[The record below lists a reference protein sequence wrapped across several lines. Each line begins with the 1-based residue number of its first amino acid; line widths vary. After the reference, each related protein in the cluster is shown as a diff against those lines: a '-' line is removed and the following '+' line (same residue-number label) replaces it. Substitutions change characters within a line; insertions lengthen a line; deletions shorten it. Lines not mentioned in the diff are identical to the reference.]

1 MKSVLFAIFTT
12 AMLFQGCAQHQ
23 SSDFDEQLAEADN
36 TYIYDIKLQ
45 NIIEPLDQKNKL
57 FEGFPFI
64 SRSVSNDFKGH
75 FSPEFYAKHKSDLR
89 TSSLD
94 KVDIWS
100 LQLAPKLLD
109 VIYIKAIWIEDY
121 KDVSDDLFVNICYTY
136 NLSDGQQ
143 EILKEWIRQGGMFW
157 VENGVY
163 STGSEIGP
171 ERRLS
176 QKQRFLGREVSSAHY
191 KLSDTVSKESIIYD
205 QLDTTASFDNIR
217 SLQLDLKRASQ
228 TFFIIEGEDHIKD
241 SAGQT
246 MLSIA
251 KYGKGDIVS
260 MLPFESYD
268 AYRDGEML
276 RWQLLKTLKEMRKAD
291 NTLKADKLIEEKQPQ
306 KEVLVQQ
313 ATTLTKGRSIQLFSY
328 RNKAGA
334 YKALE
339 EASKHE
345 LARVEKVGDFYVGR
359 VGMYS
364 SDKDASRDLK
374 QLRLAYPGAYM
385 RTCVYDVPLNEQ
397 TAVSKSERASKYT
410 LLTMDDTI
418 SHKAA
423 TSLPQEDV
431 TPAKAVLKNGRCIQL
446 FAYRNSAGAQK
457 EIKKADAFEHARIE
471 RSRDF
476 YVGRVGMYAS
486 DKEAHED
493 LKRLRLAYPG
503 AYMRTCVLD
512 VPATLQG
519 ESKMTLADSKPIL
532 DSIDDTISHKESI
545 TPELSA
551 PETAKENVPSFIS
564 EESTPKAM
572 TLTKGR
578 CIQLFSYRNRAG
590 AYKDIEKVRAF
601 AQARVE
607 KPGSYYVGRV
617 GMYASDN
624 DAREDLRRVQEDFPG
639 AYMRTCVLRIPD
651 ESPSG
656 DEETSKYT
664 SKTMDDTIITS
675 KGTVTPEETVAPKAT
690 VLTKGRC
697 IQLFSYSNRNGA
709 YKEIEKAEEFANA
722 RVEKSGKYY
731 SGRVGM
737 YESDNDAQDDLRRLQ
752 MDYPGAYMRTC
763 IFHQVKN

>member
-64 SRSVSNDFKGH
+64 SSSVSNDFKGH
-75 FSPEFYAKHKSDLR
+75 FSPEFYAKNRPDLR
-89 TSSLD
+89 SSSLD

-121 KDVSDDLFVNICYTY
+121 KDVSDDLFVNLCYTY

-143 EILKEWIRQGGMFW
+143 EILKEWIKQGGMFW

-176 QKQRFLGREVSSAHY
+176 QKQRFLGREVKSVHY
-191 KLSDTVSKESIIYD
+191 SLSDTVNKESIVFD
-205 QLDTTASFDNIR
+205 RLDTTASFDNIR

-228 TFFIIEGEDHIKD
+228 TFFIIEGEDHIKN

-251 KYGKGDIVS
+251 KYGKGNIVS
-260 MLPFESYD
+260 MLPVESYD
-268 AYRDGEML
+268 AYRDGEIL

-291 NTLKADKLIEEKQPQ
+291 TTIIADKNIEEKKPE
-306 KEVLVQQ
+306 KEVIVQK

-334 YKALE
+334 YKALK

-345 LARVEKVGDFYVGR
+345 LARVEKIGDFYVGR
-359 VGMYS
+359 VGMYN
-364 SDKDASRDLK
+364 SDKDASKDLK

-385 RTCVYDVPLNEQ
+385 RTCVYDVPVNEQ
-397 TAVSKSERASKYT
+397 TTASKDERPSKYT

-418 SHKAA
+418 EHKAA
-423 TSLPQEDV
+423 TSPVQENS
-431 TPAKAVLKNGRCIQL
+431 TSTKSVLKNGRCIQL
-446 FAYRNSAGAQK
+446 FTYRNRAGAYKDIQK
-457 EIKKADAFEHARIE
+457 AQAFKHARVE
-471 RSRDF
+471 KSKNYYF
-476 YVGRVGMYAS
+476 GRVGMYAS
-486 DKEAHED
+486 DKEARED
-493 LKRLRLAYPG
+493 LERLQQTYPG
-503 AYMRTCVLD
+503 AYMRTCVLN
-512 VPATLQG
+512 VPSTVQV
-519 ESKMTLADSKPIL
+519 ESKRSPVTSKQML
-532 DSIDDTISHKESI
+532 DSIDDAISNKESI
-545 TPELSA
+545 TPKIST
-551 PETAKENVPSFIS
+551 PIIVKEKLPRLTQEQNV
-564 EESTPKAM
+564 PKAM

-578 CIQLFSYRNRAG
+578 CIQLFSYRNKAG

-601 AQARVE
+601 TQARVE

-617 GMYASDN
+617 GMYASDRE
-624 DAREDLRRVQEDFPG
+624 AREDLKRIQEDFPG
-639 AYMRTCVLRIPD
+639 AYMRTCVLRVPD
-651 ESPSG
+651 ENPSY
-656 DEETSKYT
+656 DEDT
-664 SKTMDDTIITS
+664 SKTMGDTIDTP
-675 KGTVTPEETVAPKAT
+675 KETVTPENTTTPEAT

-697 IQLFSYSNRNGA
+697 IQLFSYSNKAGA
-709 YKEIEKAEEFANA
+709 YKEIEKADGFADA

-737 YESDNDAQDDLRRLQ
+737 YGSDKDAFEDLKRLQ